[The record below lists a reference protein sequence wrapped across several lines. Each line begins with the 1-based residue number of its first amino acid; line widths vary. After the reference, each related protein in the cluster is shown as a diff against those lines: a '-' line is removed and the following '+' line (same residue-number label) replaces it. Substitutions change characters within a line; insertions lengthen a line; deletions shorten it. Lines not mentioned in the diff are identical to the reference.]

1 MWSAGISGCTIEP
14 EPFVFPTRTFAA
26 VVLGLVY
33 FLPDFSHQLC
43 LSVAVFAL
51 GLVSLPLFPPLA
63 DPCCQWSV
71 VSAGL
76 SLEDC
81 VCILKLFQPLCVSGF
96 LSVSL
101 PGSCALCSIHLHYKV
116 WLQAIHAGLFS

>member
-1 MWSAGISGCTIEP
+1 MECEP
-14 EPFVFPTRTFAA
+14 PMLPIRAFAA

-51 GLVSLPLFPPLA
+51 GLVSLPLFPPLVEA
-63 DPCCQWSV
+63 CCQWSV

-96 LSVSL
+96 LSVPL
-101 PGSCALCSIHLHYKV
+101 PGSCALCSIHLYYKV
-116 WLQAIHAGLFS
+116 QLWVIYKGVFN

>member
-1 MWSAGISGCTIEP
+1 MLPILAL
-14 EPFVFPTRTFAA
+14 AA

-33 FLPDFSHQLC
+33 FVPDFSHQLC

-51 GLVSLPLFPPLA
+51 GLVSLPLFPPLVEA
-63 DPCCQWSV
+63 CCQWSV

-96 LSVSL
+96 LSLAPVLCVSSTFITKYNSGL
-101 PGSCALCSIHLHYKV
+101 YMKV
-116 WLQAIHAGLFS
+116 CLVEFLLSKMRPPCLLL